1 MDSLKVLMLL
11 DNPFLND
18 RRVFLE
24 AKALTEN
31 GYNVRII
38 CTKDNKS
45 KTNEVINNI
54 TLQRIIDPLHFKIK
68 NWSKLTTLAKNII
81 KNESFD
87 VIHAHDQ
94 EMLNLGVLINKYAET
109 KNPCL
114 RFT

>member
-38 CTKDNKS
+38 CTKDYKA
-45 KTNEVINNI
+45 KTNEVI
-54 TLQRIIDPLHFKIK
+54 
-68 NWSKLTTLAKNII
+68 TTK
-81 KNESFD
+81 
-87 VIHAHDQ
+87 
-94 EMLNLGVLINKYAET
+94 
-109 KNPCL
+109 
-114 RFT
+114 